1 MPDHATACAPA
12 TRTGTGTVVQDG
24 GRTAV
29 LYLDVE
35 GGWGG
40 SSRSLYYLVE
50 ALDRSSFEPVVL
62 LRKDGPVEE
71 RYRAIG
77 VDCRVMPEM
86 PSFRPGDRKNAIAFI
101 LYVWKLRK
109 LPSLLR
115 RLAPIIAE
123 RDIRLLHINHE
134 SLVLTGALIA
144 KRFDLPWIGHVRTLL
159 TPGWFARRVHRLMA
173 RAASHVI
180 FITEPNRA
188 HFRML
193 SGNRFDGARTSVV
206 HNIIP
211 IPDVAARPLPELA
224 DPPDRFRVL
233 SLTNFSPSRGVD
245 RIVDVAE
252 ALQRRGETRFAFYL
266 CGQAALT
273 NALTGRAAPY
283 YDSIVS
289 RVDRSGLNGMVY
301 FSGHVSEP
309 ERALATCDALIK
321 LTRQANP
328 WGRDIIE
335 ALAAGVP
342 VLTLG
347 AFEDFVTNGVN
358 GFIDESFDAER
369 MADHLVALADSPEIS
384 EAMHEANKQ
393 KARRLFEGEAR
404 ARDVA
409 EVYRSAL
416 SGGKAAEASQ

>member
-1 MPDHATACAPA
+1 MPDHVIASGPA
-12 TRTGTGTVVQDG
+12 TRTEAVVPSG

-50 ALDRSSFEPVVL
+50 ALDRSAFEPVVL
-62 LRKDGPVEE
+62 LRKPGPVEE
-71 RYRAIG
+71 RYRALG
-77 VDCRVMPEM
+77 VDCRVIPDM
-86 PSFRPGDRKNAIAFI
+86 PSFRPGDRKNAIAFM

-109 LPSLLR
+109 LQSLLLQ
-115 RLAPIIAE
+115 LAPIVAK

-134 SLVLTGALIA
+134 SLVLTGACIA
-144 KRFDLPWIGHVRTLL
+144 QRFGLPWIGHVRTLL

-193 SGNRFDGARTSVV
+193 SGNRFDAERTSVV

-211 IPDVAARPLPELA
+211 MPDDVVQPLAELT

-245 RIVDVAE
+245 RIIDVAE
-252 ALQRRGETRFAFYL
+252 ALQRRGEKRFAFYL
-266 CGQAALT
+266 CGQPALT
-273 NALTGRAAPY
+273 SALTGRAAPY

-289 RVDRSGLNGMVY
+289 RVNRSRLDEMVH
-301 FSGHVSEP
+301 FPGHVREP
-309 ERALATCDALIK
+309 ERALAGCDALIK

-347 AFEDFVTNGVN
+347 SFEDFVTNGVN
-358 GFIDESFDAER
+358 GFIDESFDADR
-369 MADHLVALADSPEIS
+369 MAGHLVALADSPETRQ
-384 EAMHEANKQ
+384 AMHKANRE
-393 KARRLFEGEAR
+393 KAQMLFEGEAR
-404 ARDVA
+404 ARDIA
-409 EVYRSAL
+409 EIYRSVL
-416 SGGKAAEASQ
+416 SGALATEARR

>member
-1 MPDHATACAPA
+1 MSDHAIASAPA
-12 TRTGTGTVVQDG
+12 
-24 GRTAV
+24 GRTEDVGSPDDRTCV

-50 ALDRSSFEPVVL
+50 ALDRSVFEPIVL
-62 LRKDGPVEE
+62 LRKAGPVEE

-77 VDCRVMPEM
+77 VDCRVMPEI
-86 PSFRPGDRKNAIAFI
+86 PSFRPGDRKNAIAFM
-101 LYVWKLRK
+101 LYAWKLRK
-109 LPSLLR
+109 LRSLLG
-115 RLAPIIAE
+115 RLAPMVAE

-134 SLVLTGALIA
+134 SLALTGAFIA
-144 KRFDLPWIGHVRTLL
+144 RRFDLPWIGHVRTLL

-173 RAASHVI
+173 RTASHVI

-193 SGNRFDGARTSVV
+193 SGNRFAAERTSVV

-211 IPDVAARPLPELA
+211 IPDEAAQPLPELS
-224 DPPDRFRVL
+224 DPPGRFRVL

-252 ALQRRGETRFAFYL
+252 ALQRRGETRFAFYM
-266 CGQAALT
+266 CGQPALT
-273 NALTGRAAPY
+273 SALTGRAAPY
-283 YDSIVS
+283 YESIVS
-289 RVDRSGLNGMVY
+289 RADRSGLTDMVY
-301 FSGHVSEP
+301 FPGHVREP
-309 ERALATCDALIK
+309 ERALAACDALIK

-347 AFEDFVTNGVN
+347 SFEDFVANGVN
-358 GFIDESFDAER
+358 GFIDETFDAER
-369 MADHLVALADSPEIS
+369 MADHLVALADSPEMRGS
-384 EAMHEANKQ
+384 MQDANRQ
-393 KARRLFEGEAR
+393 KARMLFDGEAR

-409 EVYRSAL
+409 EIYRSVL
-416 SGGKAAEASQ
+416 SGARAAEAVG

>member
-1 MPDHATACAPA
+1 MRREAGLPS
-12 TRTGTGTVVQDG
+12 G
-24 GRTAV
+24 GRTSV

-40 SSRSLYYLVE
+40 SSRSLYYLIE
-50 ALDRSSFEPVVL
+50 ALDRSAFAPVVL
-62 LRKDGPVEE
+62 LRKAGPVEE

-77 VDCRVMPEM
+77 VDCRVVPEM
-86 PSFRPGDRKNAIAFI
+86 PSFRPGDRKNAIAFM
-101 LYVWKLRK
+101 LYAWKLRK
-109 LPSLLR
+109 LPALLR
-115 RLAPIIAE
+115 RLALIVAE

-144 KRFDLPWIGHVRTLL
+144 KRFDLPWVGHVRTLL

-193 SGNRFDGARTSVV
+193 SGNRFDAERTSVV

-211 IPDVAARPLPELA
+211 IPDEAAQPLPTLTE
-224 DPPDRFRVL
+224 PPERFRVL

-252 ALQRRGETRFAFYL
+252 ALQRRREARFAFYL
-266 CGQAALT
+266 CGRPALT
-273 NALTGRAAPY
+273 SALTGRAAPY
-283 YDSIVS
+283 YESIVS
-289 RVDRSGLNGMVY
+289 RVNRSGLDGIV
-301 FSGHVSEP
+301 FFPGHVSEP

-342 VLTLG
+342 VLTVG
-347 AFEDFVTNGVN
+347 SFEDFVTNGVN
-358 GFIDESFDAER
+358 GFIDKSFDAER
-369 MADHLVALADSPEIS
+369 MADHLMALADSS
-384 EAMHEANKQ
+384 EMRQAMHKANRQ
-393 KARRLFEGEAR
+393 KARMLFAGEAR

-409 EVYRSAL
+409 AIYRSVLFRVQA
-416 SGGKAAEASQ
+416 GEASR

>member
-1 MPDHATACAPA
+1 M
-12 TRTGTGTVVQDG
+12 
-24 GRTAV
+24 

-50 ALDRSSFEPVVL
+50 SLDRSAFEPVVL
-62 LRKDGPVEE
+62 LRKPGPVEE
-71 RYRAIG
+71 RYRVIG
-77 VDCRVMPEM
+77 VDCRVMPEI
-86 PSFRPGDRKNAIAFI
+86 PSFRPGDRKNAIAFL
-101 LYVWKLRK
+101 LYVWKLRR
-109 LPSLLR
+109 LRGLLR

-123 RDIRLLHINHE
+123 HDIRLLHINHE
-134 SLVLTGALIA
+134 SLAVTGTFIA
-144 KRFDLPWIGHVRTLL
+144 KHFDLPWIGHVRTLL

-188 HFRML
+188 HFRNL
-193 SGNRFDGARTSVV
+193 SGERFDKGRTSVV

-211 IPDVAARPLPELA
+211 MDEGVAQPLAELT

-266 CGQAALT
+266 CGQPALT
-273 NALTGRAAPY
+273 SALTGRAAPY
-283 YDSIVS
+283 YASIVS
-289 RVDRSGLNGMVY
+289 RVEQAGLGAMVY
-301 FSGHVSEP
+301 FPGHVSAP

-347 AFEDFVTNGVN
+347 SFEDFVTNGVN
-358 GFIDESFDAER
+358 GFIDESFDADR
-369 MADHLVALADSPEIS
+369 MADHLVALADSPELCR
-384 EAMHEANKQ
+384 AMNASNRQ
-393 KARRLFEGEAR
+393 KARDLFEGEAR

-409 EVYRSAL
+409 AIYTSVL
-416 SGGKAAEASQ
+416 GGVQATEACR

>member
-1 MPDHATACAPA
+1 MPDHAIAA
-12 TRTGTGTVVQDG
+12 TSSERTEGG
-24 GRTAV
+24 GRAGV

-50 ALDRSSFEPVVL
+50 SLDRSAFEPVVL
-62 LRKDGPVEE
+62 LRKAGPVEE

-77 VDCRVMPEM
+77 VECRVMPEI
-86 PSFRPGDRKNAIAFI
+86 PSFRPGDRKNAIAFL
-101 LYVWKLRK
+101 LYVWKLRR
-109 LPSLLR
+109 LRALLR
-115 RLAPIIAE
+115 RLAPIVAE
-123 RDIRLLHINHE
+123 HDIRLLHINHE
-134 SLVLTGALIA
+134 SLAVTGAFIA
-144 KRFDLPWIGHVRTLL
+144 KHYDLPWIGHVRTLL

-173 RAASHVI
+173 RAASHII

-193 SGNRFDGARTSVV
+193 SGKRFDKARTSVV

-211 IPDVAARPLPELA
+211 MDEVVAEPLAELT
-224 DPPDRFRVL
+224 DPPNRFRVL

-245 RIVDVAE
+245 RIIDVAE

-266 CGQAALT
+266 CGQPALT
-273 NALTGRAAPY
+273 SALTGRAAPY
-283 YDSIVS
+283 YASIVS
-289 RVDRSGLNGMVY
+289 RVDQAGLGDMVY
-301 FSGHVSEP
+301 FPGHVSEP

-335 ALAAGVP
+335 ALAAGIP

-347 AFEDFVTNGVN
+347 SFEDFVTDGVN
-358 GFIDESFDAER
+358 GFIDESFDADR
-369 MADHLVALADSPEIS
+369 MADHLIALADSPEKCQ
-384 EAMHEANKQ
+384 AMRAANRQ
-393 KARRLFEGEAR
+393 KARNLFEGGAR

-409 EVYRSAL
+409 EVYTSVL
-416 SGGKAAEASQ
+416 GGVQATEAFR

>member
-1 MPDHATACAPA
+1 MSDQALASASP
-12 TRTGTGTVVQDG
+12 TRAENAVPSG
-24 GRTAV
+24 GRPCV

-50 ALDRSSFEPVVL
+50 SLDRSAFEPIVL
-62 LRKDGPVEE
+62 LRKAGPVEE

-77 VDCRVMPEM
+77 VDCRVMPEI
-86 PSFRPGDRKNAIAFI
+86 PSFRPGDRKNAIAFL

-109 LPSLLR
+109 MRSLLR
-115 RLAPIIAE
+115 QLAPIFAE
-123 RDIRLLHINHE
+123 RDIRLLHVNHE
-134 SLVLTGALIA
+134 SLALTGAFIA

-173 RAASHVI
+173 RAAGHVI

-193 SGNRFDGARTSVV
+193 SGNRFDPERTSVV

-211 IPDVAARPLPELA
+211 MPDEAAQPLPELT
-224 DPPDRFRVL
+224 DPPERFRVL

-266 CGQAALT
+266 CGQPALT
-273 NALTGRAAPY
+273 NALTGRASPY

-289 RVDRSGLNGMVY
+289 RVDRSGLNGTVY
-301 FSGHVSEP
+301 FPGHVGEP

-335 ALAAGVP
+335 ALAAGIP

-347 AFEDFVTNGVN
+347 SFEDFVANGVN
-358 GFIDESFDAER
+358 GFIDESFDADR
-369 MADHLVALADSPEIS
+369 MADHLVALADSPEMCR
-384 EAMHEANKQ
+384 AMHEANRQ
-393 KARRLFEGEAR
+393 KARRLFEGAAR
-404 ARDVA
+404 AKDVV
-409 EVYRSAL
+409 EIYRSVL
-416 SGGKAAEASQ
+416 SGAQTVEAAR

>member
-1 MPDHATACAPA
+1 MPDHVIARAPA
-12 TRTGTGTVVQDG
+12 TRTKAVVPSG
-24 GRTAV
+24 GRTGV

-50 ALDRSSFEPVVL
+50 SLDRSAFDPVVL
-62 LRKDGPVEE
+62 LRKAGPVEE

-86 PSFRPGDRKNAIAFI
+86 PSFRPGDRKNAIAFM

-109 LPSLLR
+109 LRSLLR
-115 RLAPIIAE
+115 RLAPIIAG

-144 KRFDLPWIGHVRTLL
+144 ERFDMLWIGHVRTLL

-193 SGNRFDGARTSVV
+193 SGNRFDGERTSVV

-211 IPDVAARPLPELA
+211 IPDEGVQLLMDLTEPPE
-224 DPPDRFRVL
+224 RFRVL

-266 CGQAALT
+266 CGQPALT

-289 RVDRSGLNGMVY
+289 RVDRLGLNGMVY
-301 FSGHVSEP
+301 FPGHVSEP

-347 AFEDFVTNGVN
+347 SFEDFVANGVN
-358 GFIDESFDAER
+358 GFIDESFDADR
-369 MADHLVALADSPEIS
+369 MADHLVALADSPETRQ
-384 EAMHEANKQ
+384 AMHEANRQ
-393 KARRLFEGEAR
+393 KARILFEGEAR

-409 EVYRSAL
+409 AIYRSVL
-416 SGGKAAEASQ
+416 SRAQAAEASR

>member
-1 MPDHATACAPA
+1 MPEHAIAAAPCSQA
-12 TRTGTGTVVQDG
+12 NGSDPFA
-24 GRTAV
+24 GRIGV

-50 ALDRSSFEPVVL
+50 SLDRSVFEPVVL
-62 LRKDGPVEE
+62 LRKPGPVEE

-77 VDCRVMPEM
+77 VDCRVMPEI
-86 PSFRPGDRKNAIAFI
+86 PSFRPGDRKNAIAFM
-101 LYVWKLRK
+101 LYAWKLRG
-109 LPSLLR
+109 LRALLR
-115 RLAPIIAE
+115 RLEPIVAE

-134 SLVLTGALIA
+134 SLAVTGAFIA
-144 KRFDLPWIGHVRTLL
+144 KRYDLPWIGHVRTLL

-180 FITEPNRA
+180 FITEPNRT
-188 HFRML
+188 HFQWL
-193 SGNRFDGARTSVV
+193 SGNRFDKERTSVV

-211 IPDVAARPLPELA
+211 MPDGVARPLAELT
-224 DPPDRFRVL
+224 DPPERFRVL

-266 CGQAALT
+266 CGQPALT

-283 YDSIVS
+283 YASIVS
-289 RVDRSGLNGMVY
+289 RVDQAGLDGIVY
-301 FSGHVSEP
+301 FPGHVGEP

-335 ALAAGVP
+335 ALAAGIP

-347 AFEDFVTNGVN
+347 TFQDFVTDGVN
-358 GFIDESFDAER
+358 GFIDENFDADR
-369 MADHLVALADSPEIS
+369 MADHLVALADSPDMCQ
-384 EAMHEANKQ
+384 AMREANQQ
-393 KARRLFEGEAR
+393 KARKLFAGEAR

-409 EVYRSAL
+409 AIYHSVL
-416 SGGKAAEASQ
+416 GGTQAAEAVR